1 MEEIKL
7 SNEQN
12 IKNLKKRKILRYIIM
27 VLAFLTIIL
36 GILDLFYQRT
46 LLLIITIAL
55 FVLVTILQN
64 YRDSIKIIR
73 HDELADIR
81 KEIEDNKK
89 KYKTHAEVL
98 KDEKDEDKKEIVV
111 KEEKKTTPKK
121 TSAAKKT
128 TTSKKKTGAKKTST
142 TKKKTTNNKKKS
154 SSK

>member
-1 MEEIKL
+1 MEEIKI

-55 FVLVTILQN
+55 FVVVTILQN

-98 KDEKDEDKKEIVV
+98 KDENEEEV
-111 KEEKKTTPKK
+111 KEEKKPVPKKTGAAKKSGAVKKSTGTKK
-121 TSAAKKT
+121 TSA
-128 TTSKKKTGAKKTST
+128 
-142 TKKKTTNNKKKS
+142 TKKKTTSNNNKKS

>member
-1 MEEIKL
+1 MEEIKI

-46 LLLIITIAL
+46 LLLLITIAL

-98 KDEKDEDKKEIVV
+98 KDENEEEV
-111 KEEKKTTPKK
+111 KEEKKPVPKKTGAAKKSGAVKKSTGTKK
-121 TSAAKKT
+121 TSA
-128 TTSKKKTGAKKTST
+128 
-142 TKKKTTNNKKKS
+142 TKKKTTSNNKKKS

>member
-1 MEEIKL
+1 MEEIKI

-98 KDEKDEDKKEIVV
+98 KDENEEEV
-111 KEEKKTTPKK
+111 KEEKKPAPKK
-121 TSAAKKT
+121 TTSAKK
-128 TTSKKKTGAKKTST
+128 STGAKKSST
-142 TKKKTTNNKKKS
+142 TKKKTTSNNKKKS

>member
-1 MEEIKL
+1 MEEIKI

-98 KDEKDEDKKEIVV
+98 KDENEEEV
-111 KEEKKTTPKK
+111 KEEKKTVPKKTGAAKKSGAVKKSTGTKK
-121 TSAAKKT
+121 TSA
-128 TTSKKKTGAKKTST
+128 
-142 TKKKTTNNKKKS
+142 TKKKTTSNNKKKS

>member
-1 MEEIKL
+1 MEEIKI

-98 KDEKDEDKKEIVV
+98 KDENEEEV
-111 KEEKKTTPKK
+111 KEEKKPVPKKTGAAKKSGAVKKSTGTKK
-121 TSAAKKT
+121 TSA
-128 TTSKKKTGAKKTST
+128 
-142 TKKKTTNNKKKS
+142 TKKKTTSNNNKKS

>member
-1 MEEIKL
+1 MEEIKI

-98 KDEKDEDKKEIVV
+98 KDENEEEV
-111 KEEKKTTPKK
+111 KEEKKPVPKKTGTAKKSGAVKKSTGTKK
-121 TSAAKKT
+121 TSA
-128 TTSKKKTGAKKTST
+128 
-142 TKKKTTNNKKKS
+142 TKKKTTSNNKKKS

>member
-1 MEEIKL
+1 MEEIKI

-98 KDEKDEDKKEIVV
+98 KDENEEEV
-111 KEEKKTTPKK
+111 KEEKKPVPKKTGAAKKSGAVKKSTGTKK
-121 TSAAKKT
+121 TSA
-128 TTSKKKTGAKKTST
+128 
-142 TKKKTTNNKKKS
+142 TKKKTTSNNKKKS

>member
-1 MEEIKL
+1 
-7 SNEQN
+7 
-12 IKNLKKRKILRYIIM
+12 M

-98 KDEKDEDKKEIVV
+98 KDENEEEV
-111 KEEKKTTPKK
+111 KEEKKIVPKK
-121 TSAAKKT
+121 TTSAKKST
-128 TTSKKKTGAKKTST
+128 GTKKTNA
-142 TKKKTTNNKKKS
+142 TKKKTTSNNKKKS